1 MRDGP
6 WDMAEE
12 RLRVDVRRFQMG
24 IDEMKKAVINMD
36 ARAHQ
41 IPAPTG

>member
-1 MRDGP
+1 VLTFAGS
-6 WDMAEE
+6 
-12 RLRVDVRRFQMG
+12 MG
-24 IDEMKKAVINMD
+24 IDEMKKAVMNMD